1 MADFRSRIQKL
12 SPERLALLA
21 LELQS
26 RLEKLER
33 QRTEPIAIIGMGCR
47 IPGADS
53 GADSGPD
60 AFWQLLEEGRDAIS
74 EIPPERWDAAAYY
87 DPDGD
92 VPGRMA
98 TKWGGFLSDIA
109 AFDAPFFGISRR
121 EAVSMDPQQRMLLEV
136 CWEALEHAG
145 HCPRKAAGGDTGVF
159 VGMTTLD
166 YHDLM
171 LERGEDT
178 IDIHMATGS
187 GHSTATGRIS
197 YTLNLQG
204 PSVALDT
211 ACSGSLVAVHLA
223 CQSLRN
229 NECRMALAGG
239 VNALLSPEH
248 FISLSKAGAL
258 APDGHCK
265 AFDASANGFA
275 RAEGCGIVVLKRLSH
290 ALADG
295 DNVLALIRGTALNQD
310 GRSSGLTA
318 PNGAAQEA
326 VVRQA
331 LANAGVAPE
340 EVDYV
345 EAHGTGTPLGD
356 PIEAHALA
364 AVLSPNRT
372 KDHPLVLASVK
383 TNVGHLE
390 SASGVTGLIKV
401 VLALQHNLIPSH
413 LHFHSINPHISWQ
426 GMPYKIPVKAIPW
439 VSSQKRRIAGLNSFG
454 LSGTNAHAVIEEAP
468 AREERVAA
476 FERPL
481 HLLTL
486 SARSASALKTLTEK
500 FAGELSRTKTTL
512 GDICYTAG
520 LGRAHL
526 EHRAAFV
533 AATPDA
539 MREALLKAP
548 SASGSATA
556 APQVVFFFP
565 GQGSQYSGMVRE
577 LYDTQPVFREIL
589 DKCAEL
595 LASHLEKPLLEVLW
609 SETLQLLDQTA
620 YTQPALFAVEY
631 ALTKLWMSWGIQ
643 PAAVLGHSVGE
654 YVAACIAGMFS
665 LEDGLKL
672 IAARARLMQGVSGH
686 GAMAAVMAGEDRVR
700 KAVAGL
706 ENRVTIAALNA
717 PANVVIA
724 GYQSDLESVR
734 QALEKDGIRVQS
746 LAVSHAFHSPQMR
759 EMEAAFEEVAR
770 SITFHSPALRIISS
784 VTGREANGEMLDPA
798 YWRRQVVQPVRFQA
812 AMETLDQA
820 GYSVFLEAGPGT
832 TLAGL
837 GKQCIPKPETTWLPS
852 IRKARGEWTQMLG
865 SLAQLY
871 ALGAE
876 ISWTGFD
883 KPYSRRRVPLPT
895 YPFERQHYWFETRG
909 ASKRLPRLS
918 TPGENLDDWFYEVAW
933 EQKDPHSVGAKTRGQ
948 WLIVPDRLG
957 VAAEFGKKL
966 SKELGVDA
974 VFANDAP
981 SLAKHLKG
989 GKFDFVVHAAS
1000 LDYTDSA
1007 DLDPASVQG
1016 ALAVALPVAQIV
1028 AAEQN
1033 SARLW
1038 LVTSGAAPVRSEDA
1052 GPNLLQAPIWGMGR
1066 TFALEHPE
1074 SWGGL
1079 ADLEAAT
1086 VPAMA
1091 ESLFSAIVE
1100 NDGEDEVAFR
1110 GSRRYVARLVR
1121 KRAEVSPQQFSA
1133 DKTYLITGGLGG
1145 LGLKMASWMAD
1156 HGARHLLLLGRR
1168 APSKDTAKALDA
1180 LRQREVQVEF
1190 QTADVASR
1198 PALQAAL
1205 AKLGADL
1212 PPLAGIIHAAGVLD
1226 DGVIAQLRPERFE
1239 KVLSPKVTGTWN
1251 LHKLTQDLPLDFFV
1265 MFSSLASVTGAPGQA
1280 SYAAANAFMDAF
1292 AHFRQ
1297 RLGLPATSV
1306 NWGGW
1311 ADAGM
1316 AARTDSELRHR
1327 AGAFR
1332 LMPSDSALA
1341 AFGRLLSGAPTQVTV
1356 ASVDWEQFGNTVEGR
1371 NAKPLFRA
1379 LLRPAPH
1386 RQEEKPSASKAD
1398 FTALRSLPAEALR
1411 PRLVAYLRDAL
1422 APILGIEAAE
1432 VDSERPIIDYGVDSL
1447 MSLEFRNQI
1456 RADLDVVLSTAALL
1470 QGPTLTN
1477 LATEIVPLL
1486 APPKTADGDKP
1497 VAAITEYPLS
1507 FCQQSQW
1514 FGHKIAP
1521 GSSTF
1526 NIAFTASVSPNLNFH
1541 ALERAIA
1548 RLVQRH
1554 PALRT
1559 IVIENRE
1566 GQAVQRVLDSI
1577 TPDLLLVDA
1586 AGWPEETLKDRVM
1599 EEFQRGFPIDQP
1611 MVRIRVFR
1619 TTGRDVLLFAVDH
1632 LIVDA
1637 SSVQIC
1643 FEDLKKLYP
1652 AELAGTAATLDPLKT
1667 DYADFVKWEAE
1678 LAEGAES
1685 DRLWNYWKR
1694 RLHGDLPI
1702 LRLPSSRPRPAVLL
1716 PKGDSV
1722 PLSLGAELSSEVNR
1736 VARENRTTSY
1746 TVVLAAYY
1754 LLLKRYCNQD
1764 DFVVGTSVSRRD
1776 DPARVNVVGFFVNVV
1791 PLRAD
1796 LSGDLTFVQHLT
1808 QTRESVLGALTHH
1821 EFPFPLMVNRL
1832 RLPRTTAHNP
1842 VFQAFLNFLTDRSGE
1857 LGGLMTRDRESAI
1870 MFGQSTLRPFMIL
1883 PQQEGQSEI
1892 VLQLAQVESQIVGN
1906 LNYNTE
1912 ILDRPTVEAMAQSY
1926 VEILEQ
1932 AVRAPNDLISAFM
1945 PESGPNDADREEIFL

>member
-47 IPGADS
+47 IPGAGS
-53 GADSGPD
+53 GLE

-74 EIPPERWDAAAYY
+74 EIPAERWDAAAYY

-98 TKWGGFLSDIA
+98 TKWGGFLSDIT

-171 LERGEDT
+171 LERGEDA

-197 YTLNLQG
+197 YTLSLQG
-204 PSVALDT
+204 PSMAVDT

-229 NECRMALAGG
+229 SECRMALAGG

-248 FISLSKAGAL
+248 FISLSKARAL

-295 DNVLALIRGTALNQD
+295 DHVLALIRGTAVNQD

-326 VVRQA
+326 VVRKA

-345 EAHGTGTPLGD
+345 EAHGTGTALGD

-364 AVLSPNRT
+364 AVLGPNRT
-372 KDHPLVLASVK
+372 KDHPLVLASVR
-383 TNVGHLE
+383 TNLGHLE

-401 VLALQHNLIPSH
+401 VLALQHNLIPRH
-413 LHFHSINPHISWQ
+413 LHFQSINPHISWQ
-426 GMPYKIPVKAIPW
+426 GMPYEIPVKAIPW

-468 AREERVAA
+468 ALEERPVAP
-476 FERPL
+476 ERPL

-486 SARSASALKTLTEK
+486 SARSASALKTLTER
-500 FAGELSRTKTTL
+500 FANAPLTDATL

-520 LGRAHL
+520 LGRAHM

-533 AATPDA
+533 AATPEA
-539 MREALLKAP
+539 MREALLKTPA
-548 SASGSATA
+548 ASGAATA
-556 APQVVFFFP
+556 APQVVFLFP
-565 GQGSQYSGMVRE
+565 GQGSQYSGMARE
-577 LYDTQPVFREIL
+577 LYDTQPVFRETL
-589 DKCAEL
+589 DQCAEL
-595 LASHLEKPLLEVLW
+595 LAGHLEKPLREVLW

-631 ALTKLWMSWGIQ
+631 SLAKLWMSWGIQ
-643 PAAVLGHSVGE
+643 PAAVLGHSIWE
-654 YVAACIAGMFS
+654 YVAASVAGVFS

-724 GYQSDLESVR
+724 GYQSDLEGVTK
-734 QALEKDGIRVQS
+734 ALESDGIRVQS
-746 LAVSHAFHSPQMR
+746 LSVSHAFHSPQMR

-770 SITFHSPALRIISS
+770 SVTFHTPALRIISS
-784 VTGREANGEMLDPA
+784 VTGREADGEMHDPA
-798 YWRRQVVQPVRFQA
+798 YWRRQVVQPVRFQD

-837 GKQCIPKPETTWLPS
+837 GRQCIQKSETSWLPS

-871 ALGAE
+871 VLGAE

-895 YPFERQHYWFETRG
+895 YPFERQHYWFESRG

-918 TPGENLDDWFYEVAW
+918 TPAENIDEWFYEVAW
-933 EQKDPHSVGAKTRGQ
+933 EQKDHHSVGSQPRGQ

-957 VAAEFGKKL
+957 VATELAKKL
-966 SKELGVDA
+966 STELGVEA
-974 VFANDAP
+974 VFVDDAP
-981 SLAKHLKG
+981 SLAKHLRS

-1000 LDYTDSA
+1000 LDYAQSA
-1007 DLDPASVQG
+1007 DLAGVQA
-1016 ALAVALPVAQIV
+1016 ALASALPVAQAV
-1028 AAEQN
+1028 AAEA
-1033 SARLW
+1033 SSPRLW
-1038 LVTSGAAPVRSEDA
+1038 LITSGAVPVRSQDA
-1052 GPNLLQAPIWGMGR
+1052 GPNLLQAPVWGMGR

-1079 ADLEAAT
+1079 IDLEAGA

-1091 ESLFSAIVE
+1091 EALLSAIVE
-1100 NDGEDEVAFR
+1100 NDGEDEIAIR
-1110 GSRRYVARLVR
+1110 DSRRYVARLVR
-1121 KRAEVSPQQFSA
+1121 KRAEVSPKQFSA

-1145 LGLKMASWMAD
+1145 LGLKMTSWMAE

-1168 APSKDTAKALDA
+1168 APSEETARALDA
-1180 LRQREVQVEF
+1180 LRQRGVQVEF
-1190 QTADVASR
+1190 QTADVANR
-1198 PALQAAL
+1198 PSLQAAL
-1205 AKLGADL
+1205 SKLGTDL

-1226 DGVIAQLRPERFE
+1226 DGVMAQLSPERFE
-1239 KVLSPKVTGTWN
+1239 KVLHPKVTGTWN
-1251 LHKLTQDLPLDFFV
+1251 LHQLTENLPLDFFV
-1265 MFSSLASVTGAPGQA
+1265 MFSSLAAVTGAPGQA

-1292 AHFRQ
+1292 AHFRK

-1316 AARTDSELRHR
+1316 AARTDSEVRHR
-1327 AGAFR
+1327 AGAFQ

-1341 AFGRLLSGAPTQVTV
+1341 AFGRILSDAPAQVTV
-1356 ASVDWEQFGNTVEGR
+1356 ASVDWDQFRNTAEGR

-1379 LLRPAPH
+1379 LLRQAPPRH
-1386 RQEEKPSASKAD
+1386 EEKPGAPKAD
-1398 FTALRSLPAEALR
+1398 FTALRSLAPEALQ

-1422 APILGIEAAE
+1422 APILGVQASEL
-1432 VDSERPIIDYGVDSL
+1432 DSERPIIDYGVDSL

-1456 RADLDVVLSTAALL
+1456 RADLDVVLSTASLL

-1477 LATEIVPLL
+1477 LAAEIAPRLVVPKSADDPKP
-1486 APPKTADGDKP
+1486 APA
-1497 VAAITEYPLS
+1497 VTEYPLS

-1526 NIAFTASVSPNLNFH
+1526 NIAFTASVSPNLDFS

-1559 IVIENRE
+1559 VVIENPE
-1566 GQAVQRVLDSI
+1566 GQPMQRVLDSI

-1586 AGWPEETLKDRVM
+1586 AGWTEEKLKDRVT

-1637 SSVQIC
+1637 SSIQIC
-1643 FEDLKKLYP
+1643 FEDLKKIYP
-1652 AELAGTAATLDPLKT
+1652 AELAGTDAILDPLKT
-1667 DYADFVKWEAE
+1667 DYSDFVKWEAE
-1678 LAEGAES
+1678 LAEGPES
-1685 DRLWNYWKR
+1685 DRLWNYWKH

-1702 LRLPSSRPRPAVLL
+1702 LRPPSSRPRPAVLL

-1722 PLSLGAELSSEVNR
+1722 PLSLGAELSSAVSR
-1736 VARENRTTSY
+1736 VAHENRTTSY
-1746 TVVLAAYY
+1746 TLLLAAYFVV
-1754 LLLKRYCNQD
+1754 LKRYCNQD
-1764 DFVVGTSVSRRD
+1764 DFIVGTSVSRRD
-1776 DPARVNVVGFFVNVV
+1776 DPARASVVGFFINVI

-1796 LSGDLTFVQHLT
+1796 LSGELTFAQHLA
-1808 QTRESVLGALTHH
+1808 QTRESVLGALAHH

-1832 RLPRTTAHNP
+1832 RIPRTTAHNP
-1842 VFQAFLNFLTDRSGE
+1842 VFQAFMNFLTDRSGE
-1857 LGGLMTRDRESAI
+1857 LGGLMTRDRRSTI
-1870 MFGQSTLRPFMIL
+1870 MFGESTLQPFMIL

-1892 VLQLAQVESQIVGN
+1892 VLQLAQVENQIVGN
-1906 LNYNTE
+1906 LNYNTD
-1912 ILDRPTVEAMAQSY
+1912 ILDRPTAEAMAQSY
-1926 VEILEQ
+1926 LEIVEK
-1932 AVRAPNDLISAFM
+1932 AVRAPHDLLSAFM
-1945 PESGPNDADREEIFL
+1945 PESGANDADREEIFL